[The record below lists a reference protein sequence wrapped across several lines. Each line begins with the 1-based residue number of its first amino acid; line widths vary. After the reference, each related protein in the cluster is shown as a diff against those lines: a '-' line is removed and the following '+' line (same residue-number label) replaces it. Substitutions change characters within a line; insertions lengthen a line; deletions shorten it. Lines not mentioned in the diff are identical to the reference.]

1 LFRKNRFEGSED
13 MMEGL
18 QKIPPNSMEAEQSV
32 LGAMLLDKEAVSV
45 ATEFISGE
53 DFYREAHKEIFDAIV
68 ELFDKGQPVDLITLP
83 EKLKVRNTLEAVG
96 GITYLTN
103 LMSIVPSTHNVGN
116 YAKIIEE
123 KSLLRKLIRASNDI
137 MGKSYEAREEVVHV
151 LEMAEKSIFDISLN
165 RSTQGFV
172 HIKKIL
178 NTNFDKIEE
187 LYLNKGRITGVSTG
201 FDDLDEILSGLQKSD
216 LVLVAARPSM
226 GKTSFILNMVQQAGI
241 RDKVAT
247 AIFSLEMSK
256 EQLTQR
262 ILCAEALIDS
272 HRLRTGDIT
281 EDEWIKLARAM
292 GPLSEAPIYVD
303 DTPSISMTEMRAKC
317 RKLKIEHNLGLI
329 LIDYLQLMTGN
340 GKYDSRQQEISDIS
354 RSLKGLAKELGIP
367 IVACAQLSRAPEM
380 RADHHPIMSDL
391 RESGAIEQDADVI
404 MFLYRDEYYHPDTEK
419 KNIGEVIISKQ
430 RNGPTGTIELVW
442 LGQFTKFANKE
453 KTYA

>member
-1 LFRKNRFEGSED
+1 

-45 ATEFISGE
+45 STEFISGE

-68 ELFDKGQPVDLITLP
+68 DLFDKGQPVDLITLP

-103 LMSIVPSTHNVGN
+103 LMSIVPSTHNVGH

-123 KSLLRKLIRASNDI
+123 KSLLRKLIRASNEI
-137 MGKSYEAREEVVHV
+137 MGKSYEAREDVINV

-201 FDDLDEILSGLQKSD
+201 FDDLDEMLSGLQKSD

-226 GKTSFILNMVQQAGI
+226 GKTSFMLNMVQQAGI

-317 RKLKIEHNLGLI
+317 RKMKIEHNLGLI

-430 RNGPTGTIELVW
+430 RNGPTGTVELVW

>member
-1 LFRKNRFEGSED
+1 
-13 MMEGL
+13 MIEGL
-18 QKIPPNSMEAEQSV
+18 QRIPPNSLEAEQSV
-32 LGAMLLDKEAVSV
+32 LGAMLLDKEAVTT
-45 ATEFISGE
+45 ATEFVSGE
-53 DFYREAHKEIFDAIV
+53 DFYREAHKELFEAIV

-83 EKLKVRNTLEAVG
+83 EKLKVRNTLDAVG
-96 GITYLTN
+96 GITYITN
-103 LMSIVPSTHNVGN
+103 LMSIVPSTHNVGY

-123 KSLLRKLIRASNDI
+123 KALLRKLIKASNEI
-137 MGKSYEAREEVVHV
+137 MGKSYEASEEVSDVID
-151 LEMAEKSIFDISLN
+151 MAEKSIFDISLN

-178 NTNFDKIEE
+178 NSNFDKIEE
-187 LYLNKGRITGVSTG
+187 LYLNKGKITGVSTG
-201 FDDLDEILSGLQKSD
+201 FNDLDEMLSGLQKAD

-272 HRLRTGDIT
+272 QRLRTGDIT

-292 GPLSEAPIYVD
+292 GPLSEAPIFVD
-303 DTPSISMTEMRAKC
+303 DTPAISITEMRAKC

-340 GKYDSRQQEISDIS
+340 GKYDSRQQEISEIS
-354 RSLKGLAKELGIP
+354 RSLKGLAKELGVP
-367 IVACAQLSRAPEM
+367 VVACAQLSRAPEM

-430 RNGPTGTIELVW
+430 RNGPTGTVELVW

>member
-1 LFRKNRFEGSED
+1 
-13 MMEGL
+13 MIEGL
-18 QKIPPNSMEAEQSV
+18 QKIPPNSLEAEQSV
-32 LGAMLLDKEAVSV
+32 LGAMLLDKEAVTT

-53 DFYREAHKEIFDAIV
+53 DFYREAHKEIFEAIV

-83 EKLKVRNTLEAVG
+83 EKLKVRNTLDAVG
-96 GITYLTN
+96 GITYITN
-103 LMSIVPSTHNVGN
+103 LMGIVPSTHNVSY

-123 KSLLRKLIRASNDI
+123 KALLRKLIKASNEI
-137 MGKSYEAREEVVHV
+137 MGKSYEATEEVSNVID
-151 LEMAEKSIFDISLN
+151 MAEKSIFDISLN

-178 NTNFDKIEE
+178 NSNFDKIEE
-187 LYLNKGRITGVSTG
+187 LYLNKGKITGISTG
-201 FDDLDEILSGLQKSD
+201 FNDLDEMLSGLQKAD

-272 HRLRTGDIT
+272 QRLRTGDIT

-292 GPLSEAPIYVD
+292 GPLSEAPIFVD
-303 DTPSISMTEMRAKC
+303 DTPAISITEMRAKC

-340 GKYDSRQQEISDIS
+340 GKYDSRQQEISEIS
-354 RSLKGLAKELGIP
+354 RSLKGLAKELGVP
-367 IVACAQLSRAPEM
+367 VVSCAQLSRAPEM

-404 MFLYRDEYYHPDTEK
+404 MFLYRDEYYHPETEK
-419 KNIGEVIISKQ
+419 KNIGEVIIAKQ
-430 RNGPTGTIELVW
+430 RNGPTGTVELVW

-453 KTYA
+453 KNYA

>member
-1 LFRKNRFEGSED
+1 
-13 MMEGL
+13 MIEGL
-18 QKIPPNSMEAEQSV
+18 QRIPPNSMEAEQSV
-32 LGAMLLDKEAVSV
+32 LGAMLLDKEAVTT
-45 ATEFISGE
+45 ATEHIDGD
-53 DFYREAHKEIFDAIV
+53 DFYREAHKEIFEAIV

-103 LMSIVPSTHNVGN
+103 LMSIVPSTHNVSY

-123 KSLLRKLIRASNDI
+123 KALLRRLIKASNEI
-137 MGKSYEAREEVVHV
+137 MGKSYEANEEVSSVID
-151 LEMAEKSIFDISLN
+151 MAEKSIFDISLN
-165 RSTQGFV
+165 RSSQGFV
-172 HIKKIL
+172 HIKNIL
-178 NTNFDKIEE
+178 HANFDKIEE
-187 LYLNKGRITGVSTG
+187 LYLNKGKITGVSTG
-201 FDDLDEILSGLQKSD
+201 FNDLDEMLSGLQKAD

-226 GKTSFILNMVQQAGI
+226 GKTSFILNIVQTAGI

-262 ILCAEALIDS
+262 IICAEALIDS

-281 EDEWIKLARAM
+281 EGEWVKLARAM
-292 GPLSEAPIYVD
+292 GPLSEAPIFID
-303 DTPSISMTEMRAKC
+303 DTPSISINEMRAKC

-329 LIDYLQLMTGN
+329 LIDYLQLMTGS

-367 IVACAQLSRAPEM
+367 VVACAQLSRAPEM

-419 KNIGEVIISKQ
+419 KNIGEVIIAKQ
-430 RNGPTGTIELVW
+430 RNGPTGTVELVW

-453 KTYA
+453 RTYA

>member
-1 LFRKNRFEGSED
+1 
-13 MMEGL
+13 MAEGL
-18 QKIPPNSMEAEQSV
+18 QRIPPNSMEAEQSV

-45 ATEFISGE
+45 ATEFVSGE
-53 DFYREAHKEIFDAIV
+53 DFYREAHKEIFEAIV

-83 EKLKVRNTLEAVG
+83 EKLKVRNTLDAVG

-103 LMSIVPSTHNVGN
+103 LMNVVPSTHNVSY

-123 KSLLRKLIRASNDI
+123 KALLRKLIKASNEI
-137 MGKSYEAREEVVHV
+137 MSKSYDATEEVGNV
-151 LEMAEKSIFDISLN
+151 LDMAEKSVFDISLN
-165 RSTQGFV
+165 RSNQGFV
-172 HIKKIL
+172 HIKNIL
-178 NTNFDKIEE
+178 NSNFDKIEE

-201 FDDLDEILSGLQKSD
+201 FNDLDEMLSGLQKAD

-226 GKTSFILNMVQQAGI
+226 GKTSFILNMVQQGGI
-241 RDKVAT
+241 RDKVTT
-247 AIFSLEMSK
+247 AIFSLEMSR

-262 ILCAEALIDS
+262 LLCAEALIDS

-281 EDEWIKLARAM
+281 EDEWIKLARSM
-292 GPLSEAPIYVD
+292 GPLSEAPIYID
-303 DTPSISMTEMRAKC
+303 DTPSISITEMRAKC

-329 LIDYLQLMTGN
+329 LIDYLQLMTGS

-354 RSLKGLAKELGIP
+354 RSLKGLAKELGVP
-367 IVACAQLSRAPEM
+367 VVACAQLSRAPEM
-380 RADHHPIMSDL
+380 RADHRPIMSDL

-430 RNGPTGTIELVW
+430 RNGPTGTVELVW

-453 KTYA
+453 RGYQQ